1 MNYEKIMEIVANNI
15 DDGIF
20 IVNKEGRVVFYN
32 ESANNQAGV
41 TVDNALGKHMLE
53 IFPKLTEDTSSLL
66 RVLKTGEPI
75 IGDILS
81 YYNSNLKKVT
91 ILSTTLPIYEE
102 GDLVGA
108 VEIAKDMGIYGEFNE
123 KINKIKDNKGIKS
136 ENKEIKY
143 SLESIIGNGDK
154 I

>member
-20 IVNKEGRVVFYN
+20 IVNKKGKVVFYN

-41 TVDNALGKHMLE
+41 SVDNAVGKHMLE
-53 IFPKLTEDTSSLL
+53 IFPKLTEDTSTLL

-81 YYNSNLKKVT
+81 YYNSNLKRVT
-91 ILSTTLPIYEE
+91 ILSTTLP
-102 GDLVGA
+102 V
-108 VEIAKDMGIYGEFNE
+108 
-123 KINKIKDNKGIKS
+123 
-136 ENKEIKY
+136 
-143 SLESIIGNGDK
+143 
-154 I
+154 